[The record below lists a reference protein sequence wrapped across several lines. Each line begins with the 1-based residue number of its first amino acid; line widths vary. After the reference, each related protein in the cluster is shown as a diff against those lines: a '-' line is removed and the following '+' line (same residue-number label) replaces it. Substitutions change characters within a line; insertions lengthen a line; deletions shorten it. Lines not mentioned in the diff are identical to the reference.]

1 MMKKTLILIILFVWS
16 IGNIA
21 QTVTQQLVVWQ
32 KSGEKVYFDLA
43 EEPVTTFEGSQLV
56 IKTTKT
62 TVFYQLENVLRYTY
76 EGIKSGVDLMPGER
90 SVSISREADVVTFY
104 NLPQGTTVSLYSANG
119 MLIEQQTT
127 DGQSHTLS
135 VKNRPSG
142 VYLVKAGNETI
153 KLLKQ

>member
-1 MMKKTLILIILFVWS
+1 M
-16 IGNIA
+16 
-21 QTVTQQLVVWQ
+21 
-32 KSGEKVYFDLA
+32 
-43 EEPVTTFEGSQLV
+43 TTFEGSQLV

>member
-1 MMKKTLILIILFVWS
+1 MKKTLILIILFVWS